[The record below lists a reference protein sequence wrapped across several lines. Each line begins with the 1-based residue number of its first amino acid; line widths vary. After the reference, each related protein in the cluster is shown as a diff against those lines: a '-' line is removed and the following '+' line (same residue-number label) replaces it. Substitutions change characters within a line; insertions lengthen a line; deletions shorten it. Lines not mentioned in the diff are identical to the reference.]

1 MLSILVLAYRSQ
13 DMCSRDV
20 NFGSELFALRR
31 LKGITQADVASRA
44 GLGRGYYSQLENSK
58 KGPPSPRLL
67 RQIAA
72 ALELDAEQTRRL
84 LAVAVADRCAAA
96 CESTTASTPVA
107 MLVKSLVQAASLITT
122 EKAARIEAILL
133 ED

>member
-1 MLSILVLAYRSQ
+1 MPSILVLGYRPQ
-13 DMCSRDV
+13 AMCNRDV

-31 LKGITQADVASRA
+31 LKGVTQADVASRA

-67 RQIAA
+67 QQIAD
-72 ALELDAEQTRRL
+72 ALELDAEQAERL

-107 MLVKSLVQAASLITT
+107 MLVKSLVQAAGHITT